1 MSSSALRDHLR
12 PALTFVTSLV
22 VVMLGSV
29 FVTGLALGVLW
40 CLRAVIT
47 VITSI
52 PTVYLT
58 LCVVLVVPVCGF
70 YAMDDESFP
79 ARPSFPACPFF
90 SARPSEAA
98 PKPPAPEQTSML
110 SGSSMSGS
118 NMDHKP
124 KRQPRRQPAYAAR
137 PRPVI
142 EPWMSGPDPR
152 SSYTD
157 GPTVSTPRY
166 SLPPYGSK
174 AWTGRSTANSYAASS
189 TPSTPRY
196 SSSGYGSNLWAPRST
211 TSSYSRSSRSAS
223 LLAISSQPSVFR
235 PGVKPTRPAQPARR
249 WYEPPQ
255 YVDDLFAPAPA
266 PAPAPSTSN
275 SSPSEYW
282 NTPSVSPSSSLTSVD
297 QATLACPTPTALQPA
312 AKTAGYVR
320 PGSPSL
326 VSPRDLKRRRV
337 AVDHV
342 SVAAKHIAGVDMDI
356 DVPVSYAPEVDM
368 FGPTAG
374 DMDVD
379 EVEMDWE
386 REQVYK
392 DVEMRSVFDDDVEM
406 TASYWD
412 GDEEMECAEMM
423 MDWDAQVAY

>member
-1 MSSSALRDHLR
+1 MSSSALRDRLR
-12 PALTFVTSLV
+12 PALTLVTALV

-29 FVTGLALGVLW
+29 FLTGLAFGVLW
-40 CLRAVIT
+40 CFRAMIT

-52 PTVYLT
+52 PTVYLA
-58 LCVVLVVPVCGF
+58 LCVVLVLTVCGF
-70 YAMDDESFP
+70 YAMDDESLP
-79 ARPSFPACPFF
+79 ARPSFPT
-90 SARPSEAA
+90 RPSKAA
-98 PKPPAPEQTSML
+98 PKPPAPEHKSMP

-124 KRQPRRQPAYAAR
+124 KRQPRRQPTYPAR

-152 SSYTD
+152 SSYTA
-157 GPTVSTPRY
+157 GPTASTPCY

-174 AWTGRSTANSYAASS
+174 AWTGRSTASSYAASP
-189 TPSTPRY
+189 TPSTARY
-196 SSSGYGSNLWAPRST
+196 SSSGYGSNLWTPRST
-211 TSSYSRSSRSAS
+211 TSSYSRCSRSAA

-235 PGVKPTRPAQPARR
+235 PGVKPTHPAQPVRR
-249 WYEPPQ
+249 WYEPLQ
-255 YVDDLFAPAPA
+255 YVNDLFAPA

-275 SSPSEYW
+275 SGLSESW
-282 NTPSVSPSSSLTSVD
+282 TTPSVSPSNSLASVD
-297 QATLACPTPTALQPA
+297 QATLACPTPTAPQPA

-342 SVAAKHIAGVDMDI
+342 SVAAKHITWVDMDI
-356 DVPVSYAPEVDM
+356 DVPVAYAPEVDM

-379 EVEMDWE
+379 EVEMEWE
-386 REQVYK
+386 REQVDK
-392 DVEMRSVFDDDVEM
+392 DVVMKSVFDDDVEM
-406 TASYWD
+406 TVSFWD
-412 GDEEMECAEMM
+412 GDEEMERAQTM

>member
-1 MSSSALRDHLR
+1 MSSSALRDRLR

-22 VVMLGSV
+22 VVVLGSV

-52 PTVYLT
+52 PTVYLA

-90 SARPSEAA
+90 SARPSKAA
-98 PKPPAPEQTSML
+98 PKPPAPEHKSMP

-124 KRQPRRQPAYAAR
+124 KRQPRRQPTYPAR

-152 SSYTD
+152 SSYTT
-157 GPTVSTPRY
+157 GPTASTLRY

-174 AWTGRSTANSYAASS
+174 AWAARSTASSYAASS

-196 SSSGYGSNLWAPRST
+196 SSSGYGSNLWTPCST
-211 TSSYSRSSRSAS
+211 TSSYSRSSRSAA
-223 LLAISSQPSVFR
+223 LLATSSQPSVFR
-235 PGVKPTRPAQPARR
+235 PGVKPTRPAQPVRR

-255 YVDDLFAPAPA
+255 YADDLFAPT
-266 PAPAPSTSN
+266 PAPAPSASN
-275 SSPSEYW
+275 CGPSESW
-282 NTPSVSPSSSLTSVD
+282 TTPSVSPSSSLTSVD

-342 SVAAKHIAGVDMDI
+342 SVAKHIAGVDMDI
-356 DVPVSYAPEVDM
+356 DVPVSYAPDVDM

-374 DMDVD
+374 NMDVD

-386 REQVYK
+386 REQVDK
-392 DVEMRSVFDDDVEM
+392 DVEMKSVFDDDVQM
-406 TASYWD
+406 SIPFWD
-412 GDEEMECAEMM
+412 EDEEMECAEMM

>member
-1 MSSSALRDHLR
+1 MSSSALRDRLR
-12 PALTFVTSLV
+12 PALTFVTALV

-29 FVTGLALGVLW
+29 FVTGLAFGVLW
-40 CLRAVIT
+40 CFRAMIT
-47 VITSI
+47 AITSI
-52 PTVYLT
+52 PTVYLA
-58 LCVVLVVPVCGF
+58 LCVVLVLTVCGF

-79 ARPSFPACPFF
+79 ARPSFPTRPFF
-90 SARPSEAA
+90 PARPSKPA
-98 PKPPAPEQTSML
+98 PKPPAPEHKSMP
-110 SGSSMSGS
+110 SDSSTSGS

-124 KRQPRRQPAYAAR
+124 KRQPRRQPAYPAR

-157 GPTVSTPRY
+157 GPTASTPRY

-174 AWTGRSTANSYAASS
+174 AWNARSTA
-189 TPSTPRY
+189 
-196 SSSGYGSNLWAPRST
+196 
-211 TSSYSRSSRSAS
+211 SSYSRSSHSAAP
-223 LLAISSQPSVFR
+223 LATSSRPSVFR
-235 PGVKPTRPAQPARR
+235 PRVKPTRPAQAARH
-249 WYEPPQ
+249 WYEPPR
-255 YVDDLFAPAPA
+255 YVNDLFAPTPA
-266 PAPAPSTSN
+266 PAAAPSA
-275 SSPSEYW
+275 SSCGPSESW

-342 SVAAKHIAGVDMDI
+342 SVAKHIAGVDMDI
-356 DVPVSYAPEVDM
+356 DVPVAYAPEVDM

-386 REQVYK
+386 REQVDK
-392 DVEMRSVFDDDVEM
+392 DVEMKSVFDDDVEM
-406 TASYWD
+406 TASFWD
-412 GDEEMECAEMM
+412 EDEEMECAQMM